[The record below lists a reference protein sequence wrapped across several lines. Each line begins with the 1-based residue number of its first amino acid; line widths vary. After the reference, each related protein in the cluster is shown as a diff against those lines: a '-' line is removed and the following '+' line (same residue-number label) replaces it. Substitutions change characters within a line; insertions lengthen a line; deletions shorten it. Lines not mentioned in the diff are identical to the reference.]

1 IELMY
6 TIHKMISETT
16 KSNILEINVKRICTI
31 CYIYFF
37 LFNDDFVFSI
47 LNMYTLGGYDNM
59 VSTVG
64 TVDVNDVFII
74 KVFVIILTIHTC
86 EFSVCKFIKFI
97 ITRFI
102 FVIIFIIIQNHI
114 VGIFGINHY
123 IFRNI

>member
-1 IELMY
+1 MA
-6 TIHKMISETT
+6 ETT
-16 KSNILEINVKRICTI
+16 KSIIREINVKRICTI

-37 LFNDDFVFSI
+37 LFNDDLVFSI
-47 LNMYTLGGYDNM
+47 LNVYTLGGYDNL

-64 TVDVNDVFII
+64 TIDVNDAFII
-74 KVFVIILTIHTC
+74 KIFLKMLTIHTC

-102 FVIIFIIIQNHI
+102 FVAIFIIIQNHI